1 MVSLR
6 GSKYGSRVAMLCT
19 NPQFT
24 IRPGPPSMPA
34 RSSNYYGPGPQYPQT
49 QGYDRPAVGSYNG
62 YNNGYNNAG
71 AYRANN
77 HTNYSGSTYA
87 ASTFR

>member
-1 MVSLR
+1 
-6 GSKYGSRVAMLCT
+6 MLCT

-34 RSSNYYGPGPQYPQT
+34 RSNYYSPGPGYPQS

-62 YNNGYNNAG
+62 YTNGYNNAG
-71 AYRANN
+71 AYRANS
-77 HTNYSGSTYA
+77 HSNYNGSSYPS
-87 ASTFR
+87 STFR